1 MTLFKGSIVA
11 LLLSSCKFQT
21 FIISFL
27 SENQSMSLA
36 KVTSEHELYKP
47 VTEQGS
53 SELTLAPDEGNN
65 LDVTGT
71 TRVKYLKNPAYTEIG
86 AVLHKIT

>member
-1 MTLFKGSIVA
+1 MTLFKGSTVA
-11 LLLSSCKFQT
+11 LLLSNCKFQT

-47 VTEQGS
+47 VTEQDP
-53 SELTLAPDEGNN
+53 SEL
-65 LDVTGT
+65 
-71 TRVKYLKNPAYTEIG
+71 
-86 AVLHKIT
+86 H

>member
-1 MTLFKGSIVA
+1 
-11 LLLSSCKFQT
+11 
-21 FIISFL
+21 
-27 SENQSMSLA
+27 MSLA

-71 TRVKYLKNPAYTEIG
+71 TRVKYLKNPAYTEIV
-86 AVLHKIT
+86 AVLHKITWLIFSPTKNSLLLD